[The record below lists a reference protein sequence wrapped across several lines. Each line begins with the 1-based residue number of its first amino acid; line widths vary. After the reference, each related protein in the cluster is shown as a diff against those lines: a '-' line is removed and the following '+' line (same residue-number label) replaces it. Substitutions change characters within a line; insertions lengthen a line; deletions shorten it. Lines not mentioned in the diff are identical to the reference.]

1 MSGPAPQG
9 KSDAPVALICAGGG
23 MPALVARQSL
33 AKGRT
38 VFVIGLEGM
47 AGPEI
52 AAFDHA
58 WVKLGRIGELDG
70 LLKSRGITRI
80 ALVGGLSRPRF
91 SDLSLDFGAVKRLPA
106 MLKILA
112 GGGDDSLLRRLINFI
127 EAGGYQ
133 IIGVHDVAPELVIG
147 EGALSARK
155 PSARDSADGRL
166 GLSLLAA
173 LSPFDCGQA
182 TVVIDNRPVAVEG
195 IEGTDAMLA
204 RVADLRASRRL
215 RVKGRRGVL
224 VKAPKR
230 GQDMRV
236 DMPVIGPETLRRA
249 KEAGLAGIMVEAGA
263 VLVAGLDE
271 TRAAADREGL
281 FIEGVPS
288 ENASSGAVNER

>member
-1 MSGPAPQG
+1 VSGPAPLVDG
-9 KSDAPVALICAGGG
+9 APPVALICAGGG
-23 MPALVARQSL
+23 MPALVARQAL
-33 AKGRT
+33 AKGRS
-38 VFVIGLEGM
+38 VFVIGFEGL
-47 AGPEI
+47 ASPEI

-58 WVKLGRIGELDG
+58 WVRLGRIGELNA

-91 SDLSLDFGAVKRLPA
+91 SDLSLDFGAVTRLPA
-106 MLKILA
+106 MLKVLA

-127 EAGGYQ
+127 EADGYQ
-133 IIGVHDVAPELVIG
+133 IIGVHEVAPELLIG
-147 EGALSARK
+147 AGSLSAGK
-155 PSARDSADGRL
+155 PTDRDRADGRL

-173 LSPFDCGQA
+173 MSPFDCGQA
-182 TVVIDNRPVAVEG
+182 TVVVDSRPVAVEG

-204 RVADLRASRRL
+204 RVAELRSSRRL
-215 RVKGRRGVL
+215 RVKGQRGVL

-236 DMPVIGPETLRRA
+236 DMPVIGPETLRRV
-249 KEAGLAGIMVEAGA
+249 KDAGLAGIMVEAGA

-281 FIEGVPS
+281 FIEGVLAEVVP
-288 ENASSGAVNER
+288 AGGKP